1 MNLTHGILFQISQS
15 LRSFSQFVIYLLL
28 NSQNDR
34 IGHHPAKRDES
45 NPVDRYEIRI
55 YRVEE

>member
-34 IGHHPAKRDES
+34 IGHPAKRNES